1 MYQWFSAT
9 LGWNHLKKSIL
20 YTHKIF
26 GYILQH
32 INDFLCS
39 KTVLPSNHYI
49 RLHFA
54 NILSQFWL
62 TNLLVKGV
70 FLHTVLYG
78 RISVCTFLQKMAF
91 WWGPSLW
98 FITSS
103 PYANWELEW
112 RNLRLD
118 NGFLSPPS
126 SSFVFPV

>member
-1 MYQWFSAT
+1 MIFCYSRVKSFEKKVYFIRYTYQ
-9 LGWNHLKKSIL
+9 
-20 YTHKIF
+20 IF

-54 NILSQFWL
+54 NTLSQFWL

-78 RISVCTFLQKMAF
+78 RISMYFSAENGVLMRAF
-91 WWGPSLW
+91 PMIYHIL
-98 FITSS
+98 
-103 PYANWELEW
+103 P
-112 RNLRLD
+112 LRKLRT
-118 NGFLSPPS
+118 
-126 SSFVFPV
+126 